1 MRAGLSFLLIG
12 FLQNSIAGGA
22 VGAEVSPTPGRCGAD
37 PAVYRVIEV
46 EGAGQIEGTIRL
58 EGTPPA
64 PGRLRVLQN
73 EDVCGPSVPD
83 ESLLVSA
90 SGGVAGAV
98 VELEGISAG
107 KPCPTAVAVLDNLE
121 CVFVP
126 RVQALAVG
134 QSLEIRNSD
143 PILHDAHAWLGPRTI
158 FNLGLPTW
166 RRVTHVFT
174 EPGLHAVDCN
184 VLHTWMKAWI
194 LVRPHP
200 YVAVTGPDG
209 RFTLG
214 EVPPGRYR
222 LRVWHESLG
231 ERVREVEVGV
241 GETLVTSI
249 RYPEESVRRPDGNS
263 SQGRRSLRRPGG
275 QMTSA
280 SRRPAISSQE

>member
-12 FLQNSIAGGA
+12 FLQGLIAGEVA
-22 VGAEVSPTPGRCGAD
+22 GAEVSPGAARCGAD
-37 PAVYRVIEV
+37 PAAYRVIEV
-46 EGAGQIEGTIRL
+46 EDAGQVEGTIRL
-58 EGTPPA
+58 AGTPPA
-64 PGRLRVLQN
+64 AGRLRVLQN
-73 EDVCGPSVPD
+73 ADVCGPWVPD
-83 ESLLVSA
+83 ESLLVA
-90 SGGVAGAV
+90 ESGAVAGAV

-107 KPCPTAVAVLDNLE
+107 KSCPATVAVLDNLG
-121 CVFVP
+121 CAFVP
-126 RVQALAVG
+126 RVQALVVG

-143 PILHDAHAWLGPRTI
+143 PILHDAHAWLGSRTI

-174 EPGLHAVDCN
+174 EPGLHAIDCN

-231 ERVREVEVGV
+231 ERVREVEVGA
-241 GETLVTSI
+241 GETLVASI
-249 RYPEESVRRPDGNS
+249 LYPEESVPSPDDS
-263 SQGRRSLRRPGG
+263 SSRSLR
-275 QMTSA
+275 SA
-280 SRRPAISSQE
+280 HSGHRGFR